1 MAIKFCVV
9 EGSTPS
15 RENGSSVGRVHIQE
29 GRPVTSC
36 GSTPH
41 KSNAFIPVSSPS
53 AELAASCAASPAVQ
67 ATLPDSLLPESRG
80 YRLQKEE
87 TTSLQKDCLPFGSI
101 SECFAACRCSNSA
114 AIWLQICTF
123 FRMPAEPAFRVRL
136 LKPE

>member
-67 ATLPDSLLPESRG
+67 VTLPDSLLPESRG

-87 TTSLQKDCLPFGSI
+87 TPACNRIVCFLAASQDAPQPADIPSAAL
-101 SECFAACRCSNSA
+101 SECRSVLSSRHPLNQLSA
-114 AIWLQICTF
+114 PDC
-123 FRMPAEPAFRVRL
+123 
-136 LKPE
+136 